1 VKKSLIALGLLGAL
15 LLFWR
20 ESAAVPEEL
29 DPVKVAPET
38 HKVIFENQFV
48 RVLDVRLPPGVVE
61 PWHRH
66 ARRITVDLSDFET
79 RSTDRGGQPKD
90 NARKAGGVRWS
101 EEVIH
106 TVTNTGKTEGRA
118 VSIELK

>member
-1 VKKSLIALGLLGAL
+1 MKKWVIALGLFGLVA
-15 LLFWR
+15 FAWR
-20 ESAAVPEEL
+20 HSAAVPEEL

-48 RVLDVRLPPGVVE
+48 RVLDVHLPPGIVE
-61 PWHRH
+61 PWHKH
-66 ARRITVDLSDFET
+66 SRRVVVDLVDFQT

-90 NARKAGGVRWS
+90 SVRKAGGVRWS
-101 EEVIH
+101 EEVVH

-118 VSIELK
+118 ISIELK